1 MKLEPSFVNNIS
13 KNNNNNNNNTNL
25 NDKLID
31 DFIGLL
37 NFWELEKVYKVNIK
51 VLEKIVIE
59 RDTYKNMKLE
69 SYNKKANYTIEIN
82 NNEYDM
88 EVVNNNNIVI
98 GDILLARA
106 NKLLSDK
113 CETILVQQTV
123 EIGSNI
129 HLRIL
134 HILFISLLM
143 LRESELVYISNG
155 PHVNTA
161 ETLSRIVVEAR
172 MMDMKVITNNLP
184 GAVKEPWFKKRIG

>member
-1 MKLEPSFVNNIS
+1 
-13 KNNNNNNNNTNL
+13 
-25 NDKLID
+25 
-31 DFIGLL
+31 
-37 NFWELEKVYKVNIK
+37 
-51 VLEKIVIE
+51 
-59 RDTYKNMKLE
+59 MKLE
-69 SYNKKANYTIEIN
+69 SYNKKANDNIEIN

-88 EVVNNNNIVI
+88 EAVNNNNIVI

-161 ETLSRIVVEAR
+161 ETLSRIVKVLQQFLGLGIKGRNYLINEIVYWSENKKKSMKLFTNISEASKYLR
-172 MMDMKVITNNLP
+172 NCERTCKQIKDLYTS
-184 GAVKEPWFKKRIG
+184 